1 MGRDTFTQK
10 FLPLALAAAMAV
22 PAVPAMAATN
32 DISGHWA
39 EKVMAEWQEKGLMKG
54 YSDGSLKPNNSITR
68 AEFITLL
75 NNAKGLTAESKSNTD
90 RRRQNQSAE
99 RGGKRRNA
107 G

>member
-1 MGRDTFTQK
+1 MGRHTFTQK

-54 YSDGSLKPNNSITR
+54 YNSITR